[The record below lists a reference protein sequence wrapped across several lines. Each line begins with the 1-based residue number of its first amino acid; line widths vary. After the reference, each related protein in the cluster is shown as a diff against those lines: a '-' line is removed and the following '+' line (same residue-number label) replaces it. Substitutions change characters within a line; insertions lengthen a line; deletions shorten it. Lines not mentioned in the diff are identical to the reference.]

1 VATLVLARE
10 SRREILLLPLLDQD
24 YGAAGLVIG
33 LGPEAKAAYEC
44 VVIVASAG
52 AGREFF

>member
-10 SRREILLLPLLDQD
+10 SRRELLLLPLLDQD

-44 VVIVASAG
+44 VVVVASAG